1 MFGNLRLKLLA
12 IFFAVAL
19 WSVVAYTSNP
29 TTSQKFKVRLD
40 TPVVPSGLVIVGDVP
55 QVTVTVT
62 ATADNFHGFDSRS
75 LHVIGNFANVKVG
88 PNQVPIRVDS
98 GDSAVL
104 VDAPSTVLV
113 TMDQLA
119 KSSMAV
125 SVVTA
130 HSLPSGFHE
139 QPNATTIT
147 PSTVEV
153 EGPKTLLATAE
164 AVVLVDLATDP
175 TQLSANVSYIVVVRD
190 TKTKKPIQSKV
201 TPPQVSVKIVI
212 QADAITVPKPVG
224 WTVTGQPAA
233 GYRITNVQIAPVE
246 VQATGLQTIWA
257 TLSLLAT
264 DPVDVSNS
272 KSDVVRTVTIRP
284 PAGIEVNQKTATVHV
299 FISQIPGV
307 SPSP

>member
-29 TTSQKFKVRLD
+29 TTSQKFRVRLD
-40 TPVVPSGLVIVGDVP
+40 SPVVPAGLVIVGDVP
-55 QVTVTVT
+55 QVSVTVT
-62 ATADNFHGFDSRS
+62 ATAENFHGFDPRS
-75 LHVIGNFANVKVG
+75 LHVIGNFTNVKVG

-104 VDAPSTVLV
+104 VDAPSTVAV

-125 SVVTA
+125 SIVTA

-139 QPNATTIT
+139 QPNATSIT

-164 AVVLVDLATDP
+164 AVVLVDLADP
-175 TQLSANVSYIVVVRD
+175 TQLGTNLSYIVVVRD
-190 TKTKKPIQSKV
+190 TKTKKPISSKV
-201 TPPQVSVKIVI
+201 TPPEVQVKIVI
-212 QADAITVPKPVG
+212 QADAVTQAKPVG
-224 WTVTGQPAA
+224 FTLTGQPAS
-233 GYRITNVQIAPVE
+233 GYRITKVTIEPLT
-246 VQATGLQTIWA
+246 VQATGLQS
-257 TLSLLAT
+257 TLAQLNLLTT
-264 DPVDVSNS
+264 DPVDVTNQ
-272 KSDVVRTVTIRP
+272 KSDVVKTVAIHP
-284 PAGIEVNQKTATVHV
+284 PNGVEVNQKTATVHV
-299 FISQIPGV
+299 YISQIPGV